1 MKKQVVAIL
10 IALVVI
16 ISLLTASVLSK
27 EAYKPIIQSVTVSP
41 TEIVN
46 GGVVTFTV
54 IAKSNA
60 PVNAL
65 SRRVM
70 GPRGSISR
78 GVTRVVGDDL
88 WKCEWTHTISEWEP
102 IGTYTYSREF

>member
-1 MKKQVVAIL
+1 M
-10 IALVVI
+10 I

-78 GVTRVVGDDL
+78 GVTRVTFTNVGDDL